1 MMSDKNKE
9 IVKEIL
15 ISMNA
20 KEKLDKIIEYLGS
33 HTEIS
38 KKEIMDIICEDE
50 NIDFMV

>member
-1 MMSDKNKE
+1 MMSDRNKE

-15 ISMNA
+15 ISMSA

-38 KKEIMDIICEDE
+38 KKDIMDIICEE
-50 NIDFMV
+50 ESIDFME